1 MEWAM
6 LPLRNYADFTG
17 RSRRKEYWWFVL
29 LYIVAFVLA
38 SLVDLVAGLRGM
50 IGPYGP
56 LTALVLLALV
66 VPSVAVGVRRL
77 HDIDRSGWWLL
88 AAYVPLILSM
98 LLPLAGIVQPTLAL
112 ILLLV
117 ACIGFIL
124 LLVFSVMEGTR
135 GPNRYGP
142 DPKAAEGPAA
152 GAA

>member
-1 MEWAM
+1 MEWAA
-6 LPLRNYADFTG
+6 LPLKRYADFAG
-17 RSRRKEYWWFVL
+17 RARRKEYWWFVL
-29 LYIVAFVLA
+29 LYVVAFVLA
-38 SLVDLVAGLRGM
+38 SLVDLMAGLRGM

-56 LTALVLLALV
+56 LTAVVLLALL

-88 AAYVPLILSM
+88 AAYAPLILSM

-112 ILLLV
+112 ILLVV
-117 ACIGFIL
+117 AGAGFIL
-124 LLVFSVMEGTR
+124 LLVFSVLEGTK

-142 DPKAAEGPAA
+142 DPKGAEAAAP